1 MGDFRALNK
10 FLVSLQKQQG
20 LSPPIRGIRRY
31 NEAVE
36 FYFERDRRSL

>member
-20 LSPPIRGIRRY
+20 LIRGIRRY